1 MKYYLVFELGN
12 LNNLK
17 VWIDFYANYFAKSS
31 FQIGIKFQHL
41 NACKYKKFNCLVN

>member
-31 FQIGIKFQHL
+31 FRIGIKLEHL

>member
-17 VWIDFYANYFAKSS
+17 VWIDFYANNLPNHLSELELS
-31 FQIGIKFQHL
+31 FNI
-41 NACKYKKFNCLVN
+41 